1 MSKEIDDLKKSAGDY
16 KTWALQA
23 RKKYIDLRLNNE
35 TEIRAFYIRLVKDI
49 SNELKKGGTSKIR
62 KAQLLVLIE
71 MLKKQQNKLEGQL
84 TAIFKEYIKANA
96 EAATEYAKSIDIKAI
111 KEAGIAKVSTSK
123 VKTLYFNV
131 NQRAIETCW
140 ARANEGL
147 YLSDRIWT
155 KSKRYREN
163 MTEIIQD
170 AVAEGQDCVKT
181 SRMLDKYVKTGRKT
195 LAKQYPNMMKRMGN
209 RVPEDLCYESLRLAR
224 TEMTAA
230 YGEATIQSAMV
241 SPSCSGVK
249 FILSGS
255 HPRLDIC
262 DHICGVDDYG
272 LGIGVYPIDKAPA
285 YPFHPNCLCITLTVN
300 ENPSDFVDRLKRWDR
315 NPGSEPGLEDWYQ
328 NVYKKSS
335 MYIKN
340 NGNKVKPDKDSD
352 IKTVE
357 DAKKALTNEIGFT
370 EVEDSFMENV
380 DPKLIINNT
389 RQLEKLESKY
399 GVIHDSVNT
408 TICSSSRGGNAIA
421 YVANEATNPT
431 RQNLS
436 LCPDD
441 YSNFNKL
448 IKYEKTATEKG
459 YFMPRALTNE
469 ELSISTVT
477 HEYGHMLQNKLIE
490 DEMRA
495 KGWIPDKPMQFINT
509 KRKTSKAV
517 LKWYTDIEMKV
528 KKRCYDEII
537 DIAKKNNPKFD
548 FNSNISRYGKES
560 YGEFFA
566 EVFMNAELSKPNE
579 LGLAMRKWL
588 KSFKGMRNKTI
599 AKDKGAIRGALTGK
613 NDPDNKLRE
622 KHAEQ
627 YYKSVRNRDKN
638 LEVETISKNTGISA
652 KSIGKVY
659 NHVFINKY
667 DLYGGY
673 RNFDADYDMSQSWQR
688 LREGKNIQEHD
699 IIMLKHERLEYEL
712 MNRYN
717 KNYKEAHKLAESKY
731 NYSKA
736 LIKYLKK
743 NNLD

>member
-1 MSKEIDDLKKSAGDY
+1 MFRIWNGGTMNKYEKLIEDSRKKQSKLTLNQYKKIRDLYRDVAKSLETKANKAKKGSLTERWAKDYKKAVRTQIKQMNSVLKNIVSENIEKSAENATDIQLNFFEQINVENGLGMSESFKNMFSSVPNDVLKDIVSGDFYKDGKGLSQRLWFNGNKVNGDIDRIIQKGIAEKKSAYELAQD
-16 KTWALQA
+16 LQTYVNPNS
-23 RKKYIDLRLNNE
+23 KKDW
-35 TEIRAFYIRLVKDI
+35 DW
-49 SNELKKGGTSKIR
+49 KK
-62 KAQLLVLIE
+62 V
-71 MLKKQQNKLEGQL
+71 
-84 TAIFKEYIKANA
+84 
-96 EAATEYAKSIDIKAI
+96 
-111 KEAGIAKVSTSK
+111 
-123 VKTLYFNV
+123 
-131 NQRAIETCW
+131 
-140 ARANEGL
+140 
-147 YLSDRIWT
+147 
-155 KSKRYREN
+155 
-163 MTEIIQD
+163 
-170 AVAEGQDCVKT
+170 
-181 SRMLDKYVKTGRKT
+181 
-195 LAKQYPNMMKRMGN
+195 YPNVAKTIDYN
-209 RVPEDLCYESLRLAR
+209 AQRLAR
-224 TEMTAA
+224 TSISHA
-230 YGEATIQSAMV
+230 YTLSMLK
-241 SPSCSGVK
+241 SCEK
-249 FILSGS
+249 N
-255 HPRLDIC
+255 
-262 DHICGVDDYG
+262 
-272 LGIGVYPIDKAPA
+272 
-285 YPFHPNCLCITLTVN
+285 PFV
-300 ENPSDFVDRLKRWDR
+300 
-315 NPGSEPGLEDWYQ
+315 
-328 NVYKKSS
+328 
-335 MYIKN
+335 
-340 NGNKVKPDKDSD
+340 NKVKWHSVFAPGRTCPLCKERDGQEYLLKNCPMDHPNGLCYQEPLLDDSLENIGSRLNSWVKGGNDPALDSWYDKYGNYFSGESKIGIKSTANNG
-352 IKTVE
+352 IKTIE
-357 DAKKALTNEIGFT
+357 DAKKVLINEVGFT

-380 DPKLIINNT
+380 DPELIINNT
-389 RQLEKLESKY
+389 RQLEKLENKY

-548 FNSNISRYGKES
+548 FNSNISRYGRES

-588 KSFKGMRNKTI
+588 KSFKDMRNKTI

-638 LEVETISKNTGISA
+638 LEIETISKNTGIDV
-652 KSIGKVY
+652 KSIEKVY

-667 DLYGGY
+667 DLYGGH

-688 LREGKNIQEHD
+688 LREGKSIQEHD

-731 NYSKA
+731 NYDKA
-736 LIKYLKK
+736 LIKYLKE